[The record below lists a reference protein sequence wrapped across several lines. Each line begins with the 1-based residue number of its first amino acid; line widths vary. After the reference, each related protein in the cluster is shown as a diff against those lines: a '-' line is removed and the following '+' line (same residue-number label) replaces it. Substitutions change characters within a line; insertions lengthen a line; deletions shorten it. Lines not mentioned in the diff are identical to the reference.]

1 MADAV
6 EPLPVLA
13 GHEANCL
20 SDPEQEG
27 YLQLMLRGASPAA
40 ACLQLELPVGN
51 VLRTMEQQPEFRER
65 LRQVRELLS
74 QNVAAALYR
83 AAMEGSVS
91 AQSFYLKNQPPPEWP
106 QPDEAD
112 SDIDDAMSND
122 ELLDRCRA
130 AGLAVPPEVETLLR
144 RPDRAPAPAAVSP
157 ADPDR
162 PS

>member
-1 MADAV
+1 M
-6 EPLPVLA
+6 PVLA
-13 GHEANCL
+13 GGEGNGL
-20 SDPEQEG
+20 SDAEQEE

-40 ACLQLELPVGN
+40 ACLQLGLPVGN
-51 VLRTMEQQPEFRER
+51 ILRTMERQPEFRER

-106 QPDEAD
+106 QPDEAN
-112 SDIDDAMSND
+112 SDLDDTMSND

-130 AGLAVPPEVETLLR
+130 AGLAVPPEVETLLK
-144 RPDRAPAPAAVSP
+144 RAHGAAASP
-157 ADPDR
+157 SVQTVDPDR
-162 PS
+162 TS